1 MSFWDLHLLASCLLS
16 LLIGTIY
23 GIGFYKYP
31 TLLTSRE
38 RRADRF
44 ILWVGFF
51 FSQSLL
57 HLYLDYSNPVL
68 WIGVN

>member
-1 MSFWDLHLLASCLLS
+1 MSFWDFHVLAACSLS

-23 GIGFYKYP
+23 GLGFYKFP

-38 RRADRF
+38 YRAVRF
-44 ILWVGFF
+44 MLWLCFF

-57 HLYLDYSNPVL
+57 HLYLDYYNPVL
-68 WIGVN
+68 WVGG